1 MKKSPTIL
9 IVKQLNAILERYAEA
24 TLQGDDPSAS
34 ALSNEKMAELLASS
48 QAAVTRYAPPGSAY
62 QDEVNFEGGVNDG
75 YRLECLIGV
84 IRALRAD
91 YKAGALAPI
100 QELIRAEVFDDF
112 LEMGEHLLEQGYKD
126 PSAVVIGSI
135 LEQHLRKLCDRE
147 KIPTQV
153 NGKPKKADLLNSE
166 LAAKKVYEKLDQKS
180 VTAWLDLRNDAA
192 HGHYDKYGAEQV
204 KLLLLGVR
212 DFINRTRL

>member
-1 MKKSPTIL
+1 MKKTPTSL
-9 IVKQLNAILERYAEA
+9 IVKQLNAIVERYAEA
-24 TLQGDDPSAS
+24 TQEGNDPAS
-34 ALSNEKMAELLASS
+34 ALSTEKLAELLASS

-62 QDEVNFEGGVNDG
+62 LHVLDVQGGDS
-75 YRLECLIGV
+75 YCLECLIGV

-91 YKAGALAPI
+91 YKAGALTPV

-112 LEMGEHLLEQGYKD
+112 LEMSEHLLDQGYKD
-126 PSAVVIGSI
+126 PAAVVIGSV

-147 KIPTQV
+147 RIPTQH
-153 NGKPKKADLLNSE
+153 NGKPKKADQLNSE
-166 LAAKKVYEKLDQKS
+166 LAAKNVYEKLDQKS

-212 DFINRTRL
+212 DFINRTL